1 MKSAERQ
8 QEIISI
14 IPYNGYIMVK
24 DLSARF
30 DVTEET
36 IRRDLQSIC
45 ERCSTIKK
53 VHGGVYRTTDDDL
66 ATPQTFRNVLLTAEK
81 TRFGEYSTSLLASG
95 ETVMLDSS
103 TTSTYIAKAIKEKK
117 LKLLIITNSIQI
129 AEVFQDDE
137 DVNVVIVGGKLR
149 KTNGSLIGSHAIDMI
164 TRYCADY
171 CFISPSSIDKEYGLT
186 DNSEEEALVRECMI
200 KNSKK
205 RILVADNTKFGRA
218 NPHKIASIDIFDRVV
233 TDKATS
239 DDWINFITEMNIPVT
254 CC

>member
-45 ERCSTIKK
+45 ERYPSIKK
-53 VHGGVYRTTDDDL
+53 VHGGVYRTTGDDI
-66 ATPQTFRNVLLTAEK
+66 ATPQTLRNVLLTAEK
-81 TRFGEYSTSLLASG
+81 TRFGEYSASLLSSG

-103 TTSTYIAKAIKEKK
+103 TTSAYIAKAIKEKK
-117 LKLLIITNSIQI
+117 LNLLIITNSIQI

-137 DVNVVIVGGKLR
+137 NINAVIVGGKLR
-149 KTNGSLIGSHAIDMI
+149 KTNGSLIGSSAIEMI
-164 TRYCADY
+164 NRYCADY

-186 DNSEEEALVRECMI
+186 DNSEEEALVRETMI
-200 KNSKK
+200 KNSMK

-218 NPHKIASIDIFDRVV
+218 NPHKIAPLNAFERVI

-239 DDWINFITEMNIPVT
+239 EEWIDFITGKDIPVF